1 MYYDKLEKIINV
13 LKKMCEDHV
22 EFIKY
27 DEKILSEIKNIS
39 LCFDDCKKPYCLQKE
54 TDMCKFIIPENNL
67 MSDKSNSTMYYAKI
81 SDELIRHYRL
91 RSYILDQNSYLSF
104 SKLIYNISENEIIL
118 PKVILQKNI
127 LILLKIKINYLLM
140 NLY

>member
-1 MYYDKLEKIINV
+1 MYYDKLEKMIDI

-54 TDMCKFIIPENNL
+54 TDICKFIIPENNL
-67 MSDKSNSTMYYAKI
+67 MSDKSNTTMYYAKI

-91 RSYILDQNSYLSF
+91 RSYIFYSSSPAMSIIMTQPPSSSSRGF
-104 SKLIYNISENEIIL
+104 SVGTGIGASI
-118 PKVILQKNI
+118 
-127 LILLKIKINYLLM
+127 
-140 NLY
+140 